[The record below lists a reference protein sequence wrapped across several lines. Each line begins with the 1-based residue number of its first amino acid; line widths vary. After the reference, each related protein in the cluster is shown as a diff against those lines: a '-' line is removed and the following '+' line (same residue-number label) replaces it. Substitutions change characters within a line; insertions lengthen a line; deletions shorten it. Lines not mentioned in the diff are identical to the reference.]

1 MSDELSQLRMLT
13 DDNIIDKVLD
23 KMMKTFGVKLNK
35 GSGEIPRIPY
45 KVFPG
50 ITPYPG

>member
-1 MSDELSQLRMLT
+1 MSDELPQQRMLT

-35 GSGEIPRIPY
+35 KFSESL
-45 KVFPG
+45 F
-50 ITPYPG
+50 